1 MQLTLRRI
9 KKSKLTHDEL
19 DDNFE
24 VLNSKVENKA
34 DKKHRHIIDDI
45 QGLKDE
51 LENKVDFDNV
61 NEPNGIVLLDAN
73 GKIPSALL
81 PEENSDCDCEKINN
95 RIDNVEKSLEE
106 KVSLKEGKIPV
117 EYLPEVNGSRIGI
130 VNVRYAYEDAI
141 LNPED
146 EVIFTTTLSV
156 FDLSGNKTIGRTI
169 TLRNYDNDQDIDLK
183 AEVRWI
189 NDTVSNIWTRNF
201 NKIRLV
207 YWHSIWW
214 QI

>member
-24 VLNSKVENKA
+24 ILNLKVENKA
-34 DKKHRHIIDDI
+34 DKKHHHSIDDI

-61 NEPNGIVLLDAN
+61 NEPNGVVLLDAN
-73 GKIPSALL
+73 GKIPAALL
-81 PEENSDCDCEKINN
+81 PEENSNCDCEKINS
-95 RIDNVEKSLEE
+95 RLDNVEKSLEE

-117 EYLPEVNGSRIGI
+117 EYLPEYNTRIGI
-130 VNVRYAYEDAI
+130 VNVRYANEDSI
-141 LNPED
+141 LNIED
-146 EVIFTTTLSV
+146 EVIFTTNLAV
-156 FDLSGNKTIGRTI
+156 FDISKSLVEGRTI
-169 TLRNYDNDQDIDLK
+169 TMRNFDNDRDIDLK
-183 AEVRWI
+183 VEVRWL

-201 NKIRLV
+201 KKIRLV

>member
-1 MQLTLRRI
+1 MKITLRRI

-24 VLNSKVENKA
+24 VLSQRLENKA
-34 DKKHRHIIDDI
+34 EAKHRHTIDDI

-51 LENKVDFDNV
+51 LDNKIDLGEV
-61 NEPNGIVLLDAN
+61 NEANGVVQLNAD
-73 GKIPSALL
+73 GKIPVELL
-81 PEENSDCDCEKINN
+81 PKDDNDCDCEKINS
-95 RIDNVEKSLEE
+95 RLDTVEKSLED
-106 KVSLKEGKIPV
+106 KVSLIEGKIPE
-117 EYLPEVNGSRIGI
+117 EYLPENNTRIGI

-156 FDLSGNKTIGRTI
+156 FDLSGNKITGRII

-183 AEVRWI
+183 TEVRWL
-189 NDTVSNIWTRNF
+189 NDTVSNIWLSNF
-201 NKIRLV
+201 KKIRLV